1 MLALLSISI
10 PFDPHQPS
18 QNRTIPRSA
27 PPHLPLN
34 ERSVGFA
41 VPLPCTITLAS
52 PRKRGGGTA
61 DIIFW
66 LAVQYSDSPTFT
78 ILKLFR
84 AVTVGIVNASEAF
97 MLALLSISSPF
108 DPHQPFQNRTIP
120 RSAPPHLPLNER
132 SVGFAVPLPCT
143 ITLASP
149 RKRGGGTADII
160 FWLAV
165 QYSDS
170 PTFTILK
177 LFRAVT
183 VGIVNA
189 SEAFMLAL
197 LSISIPC
204 DPHQPFQNRTI
215 PRSAPHSCLPCQR

>member
-97 MLALLSISSPF
+97 MLALLSISISF
-108 DPHQPFQNRTIP
+108 DPHQPSPNRTIP
-120 RSAPPHLPLNER
+120 S
-132 SVGFAVPLPCT
+132 
-143 ITLASP
+143 
-149 RKRGGGTADII
+149 
-160 FWLAV
+160 
-165 QYSDS
+165 
-170 PTFTILK
+170 
-177 LFRAVT
+177 
-183 VGIVNA
+183 
-189 SEAFMLAL
+189 
-197 LSISIPC
+197 
-204 DPHQPFQNRTI
+204 
-215 PRSAPHSCLPCQR
+215 SAPHSCLPCQREVLSPEKIRATTGGIASRCTECCHSPNHLKSTTIPSSAPHSFIPFQR

>member
-1 MLALLSISI
+1 MTARHKLLIYCVCLQYI
-10 PFDPHQPS
+10 RLFILQAFLPS
-18 QNRTIPRSA
+18 RRRDCHANPR
-27 PPHLPLN
+27 L
-34 ERSVGFA
+34 
-41 VPLPCTITLAS
+41 
-52 PRKRGGGTA
+52 
-61 DIIFW
+61 
-66 LAVQYSDSPTFT
+66 Y
-78 ILKLFR
+78 
-84 AVTVGIVNASEAF
+84 
-97 MLALLSISSPF
+97 
-108 DPHQPFQNRTIP
+108 QPFQNRTIP

-189 SEAFMLAL
+189 LEAFMIAL
-197 LSISIPC
+197 LSISI
-204 DPHQPFQNRTI
+204 
-215 PRSAPHSCLPCQR
+215 SYAPSSLSKTTLSLALHHHPCLPCQREVD

>member
-1 MLALLSISI
+1 M
-10 PFDPHQPS
+10 
-18 QNRTIPRSA
+18 
-27 PPHLPLN
+27 PLY

-41 VPLPCTITLAS
+41 VLLPSTIILAS

-84 AVTVGIVNASEAF
+84 AVTMGIVNASQAF
-97 MLALLSISSPF
+97 MLALLSISISF

-120 RSAPPHLPLNER
+120 RKLQTPLPYERSVGFASCKTLGVQLRASMPLYER
-132 SVGFAVPLPCT
+132 SVGFAVLLPST
-143 ITLASP
+143 LTLASP

-170 PTFTILK
+170 PAFTILK

-197 LSISIPC
+197 LSISIPF
-204 DPHQPFQNRTI
+204 DPHQPSQNRTI
-215 PRSAPHSCLPCQR
+215 PRSAPHSCLPCQREVD

>member
-1 MLALLSISI
+1 MPLFYHKYVNYVLAHSVNYVITLYSLPLPLHRIL
-10 PFDPHQPS
+10 PPS
-18 QNRTIPRSA
+18 Q
-27 PPHLPLN
+27 PLQKDN
-34 ERSVGFA
+34 N
-41 VPLPCTITLAS
+41 PS
-52 PRKRGGGTA
+52 PRT
-61 DIIFW
+61 
-66 LAVQYSDSPTFT
+66 T
-78 ILKLFR
+78 
-84 AVTVGIVNASEAF
+84 
-97 MLALLSISSPF
+97 
-108 DPHQPFQNRTIP
+108 
-120 RSAPPHLPLNER
+120 
-132 SVGFAVPLPCT
+132 
-143 ITLASP
+143 TLASP

-197 LSISIPC
+197 LSISIPF